1 MTQSEAAGDASYR
14 GGEESRRTAAAAAP
28 NSEDAPAMS
37 PAPTSSA
44 PTGPASTGPEHVRL
58 GPVGPDA
65 AGLDPVG
72 PDTAGPDTTG
82 PEPSDSELPITEAEV
97 REIAAEAESVI
108 AEISTIV
115 EGKREV
121 AQIALLVLLAGGHL
135 LIEDIPG
142 VGKTMLAKSLAAA
155 LGAERHRIQ
164 FTPDLLPG
172 DVTGASIFNQSTSE
186 FEFRPGAVFTQ
197 ILLADEINRASPK
210 TQSALLEAMEER
222 QVSVDG
228 TTYELEEPFMVVATA
243 NPVEMEGTYRLPEA
257 QRDRFLAQ
265 TSMGYPVPSAES
277 RMLAAQAGPVP
288 RGDRDVLDAVRT
300 RTTPE
305 RIAEHVRRVRRIHA
319 SPQILDYVVRLADAT
334 RSHPQ
339 VSLGASPRAAV
350 HLVRA
355 AKAHAA
361 LVGRTYVDPE
371 DVRAVIMPVWR
382 HRMHLTPQA
391 LSRGGSAG
399 ELVDQVLKGTSLT

>member
-1 MTQSEAAGDASYR
+1 MTQDEGPFVALDEGPSPDRLDRAHEGAVG
-14 GGEESRRTAAAAAP
+14 T
-28 NSEDAPAMS
+28 APA
-37 PAPTSSA
+37 PALPPLT
-44 PTGPASTGPEHVRL
+44 
-58 GPVGPDA
+58 DA
-65 AGLDPVG
+65 
-72 PDTAGPDTTG
+72 
-82 PEPSDSELPITEAEV
+82 EAQD
-97 REIAAEAESVI
+97 IAAEADAVVTEVAS
-108 AEISTIV
+108 IV
-115 EGKREV
+115 EGKSEV
-121 AQIALLVLLAGGHL
+121 ARIAVLVLLAGGHL

-172 DVTGASIFNQSTSE
+172 DVTGASIFNQATGE
-186 FEFRPGAVFTQ
+186 FEFRRGAVFTQ

-228 TTYELEEPFMVVATA
+228 TTYELDEPFMVVATA

-265 TSMGYPVPSAES
+265 TTMGYPIQAAET
-277 RMLAAQAGPVP
+277 RMLAAQTGPVP
-288 RGDRDVLDAVRT
+288 EGDRETLDAVQR

-305 RIAEHVRRVRRIHA
+305 RIAAHVRDVRRVHT
-319 SPQILDYVVRLADAT
+319 SPLILDYVVRLADAT

-339 VSLGASPRAAV
+339 VTLGASPRAAV

-361 LVGRTYVDPE
+361 LAGRTFVDPE
-371 DVRAVIMPVWR
+371 DIRSVFMPVWR

-391 LSRGGSAG
+391 LSRGASAG
-399 ELVDQVLKGTSLT
+399 DLLDQVLRSTPQS

>member
-1 MTQSEAAGDASYR
+1 MMQDDAPGPGPEDDRSTDR
-14 GGEESRRTAAAAAP
+14 APAVPTAPAAP
-28 NSEDAPAMS
+28 AAPTARRARATRADPGTGNPADAPAGI
-37 PAPTSSA
+37 PADIPVDGA
-44 PTGPASTGPEHVRL
+44 PASGIPAL
-58 GPVGPDA
+58 
-65 AGLDPVG
+65 
-72 PDTAGPDTTG
+72 
-82 PEPSDSELPITEAEV
+82 TEAEA

-108 AEISTIV
+108 SEIATVV
-115 EGKREV
+115 EGKSEV
-121 AQIALLVLLAGGHL
+121 AQTALLVLLAGGHL

-155 LGAERHRIQ
+155 LGAKRHRIQ

-172 DVTGASIFNQSTSE
+172 DVTGASIFNQATSE

-265 TSMGYPVPSAES
+265 TSMGYPVQSAES

-288 RGDRDVLDAVRT
+288 VGDRDVLDAVRT

-305 RIAEHVRRVRRIHA
+305 RIAAHVRAVRRVHA
-319 SPQILDYVVRLADAT
+319 SEVILDYVVRLAAAT

-339 VSLGASPRAAV
+339 VTLGASPRAAV

-361 LVGRTYVDPE
+361 LDGRTFVDPE
-371 DVRAVIMPVWR
+371 DVRSVIMPVWR

-391 LSRGGSAG
+391 LSRGASAG
-399 ELVDQVLKGTSLT
+399 ELVDQVLRNTSQT

>member
-1 MTQSEAAGDASYR
+1 MTQDDVAVEASRDPWHPQNRARELGI
-14 GGEESRRTAAAAAP
+14 GLTEEQA
-28 NSEDAPAMS
+28 
-37 PAPTSSA
+37 
-44 PTGPASTGPEHVRL
+44 
-58 GPVGPDA
+58 
-65 AGLDPVG
+65 
-72 PDTAGPDTTG
+72 
-82 PEPSDSELPITEAEV
+82 
-97 REIAAEAESVI
+97 REIADDAESVI
-108 AEISTIV
+108 REIATIV
-115 EGKREV
+115 EGKDEV
-121 AQIALLVLLAGGHL
+121 ARIAMLVLLAGGHL

-172 DVTGASIFNQSTSE
+172 DVTGASVFNQASSE

-228 TTYELEEPFMVVATA
+228 TTYPLAEPFMVVATA

-265 TSMGYPVPSAES
+265 TTMGYPVASAEA
-277 RMLAAQAGPVP
+277 RMLAAQAGPV
-288 RGDRDVLDAVRT
+288 RDGDHDLVDAVAERT
-300 RTTPE
+300 SPE
-305 RIAEHVRRVRRIHA
+305 RIAAHVRAVRSVYA
-319 SPQILDYVVRLADAT
+319 SPTVLEYVVRLAEAT

-339 VSLGASPRAAV
+339 VTLGASPRAAV

-355 AKAHAA
+355 AKANAVLA
-361 LVGRTYVDPE
+361 GRTFVTPE
-371 DVRAVIMPVWR
+371 DVAAVIMPVWR
-382 HRMHLTPQA
+382 HRLHLTPQA
-391 LSRGGSAG
+391 LSRGASAG
-399 ELVDQVLKGTSLT
+399 ELVDQVLRSTPQA

>member
-1 MTQSEAAGDASYR
+1 MTQDVPSV
-14 GGEESRRTAAAAAP
+14 TT
-28 NSEDAPAMS
+28 S
-37 PAPTSSA
+37 PDPWH
-44 PTGPASTGPEHVRL
+44 PENR
-58 GPVGPDA
+58 A
-65 AGLDPVG
+65 
-72 PDTAGPDTTG
+72 
-82 PEPSDSELPITEAEV
+82 SELGGALSEAEV
-97 REIAAEAESVI
+97 REIAAEAEEVI
-108 AEISTIV
+108 AEIATLV
-115 EGKREV
+115 EGKDEV
-121 AQIALLVLLAGGHL
+121 ARIAVLVLLAGGHL

-172 DVTGASIFNQSTSE
+172 DVTGASVFNQATAE

-228 TTYELEEPFMVVATA
+228 TTYPLAEPFMVVATA

-265 TSMGYPVPSAES
+265 TTMGYPVPSAEA

-288 RGDRDVLDAVRT
+288 AGEHDLLAAVT
-300 RTTPE
+300 ERTTPE
-305 RIAEHVRRVRRIHA
+305 RIAAHVAAVRSVYA
-319 SPQILDYVVRLADAT
+319 SPTILDYVVRLAAAT

-339 VSLGASPRAAV
+339 VTLGASPRAAV

-355 AKAHAA
+355 AKANAA
-361 LVGRTYVDPE
+361 LGGRIFVTPQDIA
-371 DVRAVIMPVWR
+371 DVIMPVWR

-391 LSRGGSAG
+391 LSRGATAG
-399 ELVDQVLKGTSLT
+399 ELVDQVLRSTPQT

>member
-1 MTQSEAAGDASYR
+1 MTQDVPSVTTSPDPSRPENRASELGGALSEA
-14 GGEESRRTAAAAAP
+14 
-28 NSEDAPAMS
+28 
-37 PAPTSSA
+37 
-44 PTGPASTGPEHVRL
+44 
-58 GPVGPDA
+58 
-65 AGLDPVG
+65 
-72 PDTAGPDTTG
+72 
-82 PEPSDSELPITEAEV
+82 EA

-108 AEISTIV
+108 AEIATLV
-115 EGKREV
+115 EGKDEV
-121 AQIALLVLLAGGHL
+121 ARIAVLVLLAGGHL

-172 DVTGASIFNQSTSE
+172 DVTGASVFNQATAE

-228 TTYELEEPFMVVATA
+228 TTYPLAEPFMVVATA

-265 TSMGYPVPSAES
+265 TTMGYPVPSAEA

-288 RGDRDVLDAVRT
+288 AGEHDLLAAVT
-300 RTTPE
+300 ERTTPE
-305 RIAEHVRRVRRIHA
+305 RIAAHVAAVRSVYA
-319 SPQILDYVVRLADAT
+319 SPTILDYVVRLAAAT
-334 RSHPQ
+334 RSHPH
-339 VSLGASPRAAV
+339 VTLGASPRAAV

-355 AKAHAA
+355 AKANAA
-361 LVGRTYVDPE
+361 LGGRIFVTPQDIA
-371 DVRAVIMPVWR
+371 DVIMPVWR

-391 LSRGGSAG
+391 LSRGATAG
-399 ELVDQVLKGTSLT
+399 ELVDQVLRSTPQT

>member
-1 MTQSEAAGDASYR
+1 MTQDEATS
-14 GGEESRRTAAAAAP
+14 AAP
-28 NSEDAPAMS
+28 VETWPVLVRGSAAETEW
-37 PAPTSSA
+37 PAP
-44 PTGPASTGPEHVRL
+44 
-58 GPVGPDA
+58 
-65 AGLDPVG
+65 
-72 PDTAGPDTTG
+72 PDTAAESGARTVGPALTDARARVIA
-82 PEPSDSELPITEAEV
+82 DEAEAV
-97 REIAAEAESVI
+97 VTEIATV
-108 AEISTIV
+108 V
-115 EGKREV
+115 EGKDEV
-121 AQIALLVLLAGGHL
+121 ARIAVLVLLAGGHL

-142 VGKTMLAKSLAAA
+142 VGKTMLAKALAAA

-172 DVTGASIFNQSTSE
+172 DVTGASVFNQATSE

-228 TTYELEEPFMVVATA
+228 TTYALAEPFMVVATA

-265 TSMGYPVPSAES
+265 TSMGYPVPAAES

-288 RGDRDVLDAVRT
+288 PGDRDTLDAVRE

-305 RIAEHVRRVRRIHA
+305 RFAAHVRAVRSAYA
-319 SPQILDYVVRLADAT
+319 SPLVLDYVVRLASAT
-334 RSHPQ
+334 RAHPQ
-339 VSLGASPRAAV
+339 VTLGASPRAAV

-355 AKAHAA
+355 AKANAV
-361 LVGRTYVDPE
+361 LDGRSYVSPE
-371 DVRAVIMPVWR
+371 DIAAMIMPVWR
-382 HRMHLTPQA
+382 HRLHLSPQA
-391 LSRGGSAG
+391 LSRGASAG
-399 ELVDQVLKGTSLT
+399 QLIDQVLRSTPQT

>member
-1 MTQSEAAGDASYR
+1 MMQDDAPGPGPEDDRSTDR
-14 GGEESRRTAAAAAP
+14 APAVPTAPAAP
-28 NSEDAPAMS
+28 AAPTARRARATRADPGTGNPADAPAGI
-37 PAPTSSA
+37 PADIPVDGA
-44 PTGPASTGPEHVRL
+44 PASGIPAL
-58 GPVGPDA
+58 
-65 AGLDPVG
+65 
-72 PDTAGPDTTG
+72 
-82 PEPSDSELPITEAEV
+82 TEAEA
-97 REIAAEAESVI
+97 REIATEAESVI
-108 AEISTIV
+108 SEIATVV

-121 AQIALLVLLAGGHL
+121 AQTSLLVLLAGGHL

-155 LGAERHRIQ
+155 LGAKRHRIQ

-172 DVTGASIFNQSTSE
+172 DVTGASIFNQATSE

-265 TSMGYPVPSAES
+265 TSMGYPVQSAET

-288 RGDRDVLDAVRT
+288 VGDRDVLDAVRT

-305 RIAEHVRRVRRIHA
+305 RIAAHVRAVRRVHA
-319 SPQILDYVVRLADAT
+319 SEVILDYVVRLAAAT

-339 VSLGASPRAAV
+339 VTLGASPRAAV

-355 AKAHAA
+355 AKAHAV
-361 LVGRTYVDPE
+361 LDGRTFVDPE
-371 DVRAVIMPVWR
+371 DVRSVIMPVWR

-391 LSRGGSAG
+391 LSRGASAG
-399 ELVDQVLKGTSLT
+399 ELVDQVLRNTSQT

>member
-1 MTQSEAAGDASYR
+1 MTQDDVAVAGPHDPWDP
-14 GGEESRRTAAAAAP
+14 RRTAGDQGVR
-28 NSEDAPAMS
+28 DAES
-37 PAPTSSA
+37 P
-44 PTGPASTGPEHVRL
+44 L
-58 GPVGPDA
+58 
-65 AGLDPVG
+65 
-72 PDTAGPDTTG
+72 TA
-82 PEPSDSELPITEAEV
+82 EEAQD
-97 REIAAEAESVI
+97 IAAEAEAVI
-108 AEISTIV
+108 NEISTVV
-115 EGKREV
+115 EGKGEV
-121 AQIALLVLLAGGHL
+121 ARIAVLVLLAGGHL

-172 DVTGASIFNQSTSE
+172 DVTGASVFNQATSE

-228 TTYELEEPFMVVATA
+228 TTYALAEPFMVVATA

-265 TSMGYPVPSAES
+265 TTMGYPVASAET
-277 RMLAAQAGPVP
+277 RMLAAQTGPI
-288 RGDRDVLDAVRT
+288 REGDRDVLDAVVE

-305 RIAEHVRRVRRIHA
+305 RIAAHVQRVRAVHA
-319 SPQILDYVVRLADAT
+319 SPAILDYAVRLAEGT
-334 RSHPQ
+334 RTHPEIT
-339 VSLGASPRAAV
+339 LGASPRAAV

-355 AKAHAA
+355 AKANAVLA
-361 LVGRTYVDPE
+361 GRSYITPQDIA
-371 DVRAVIMPVWR
+371 DVIAPVWR
-382 HRMHLTPQA
+382 HRLHLTPQA
-391 LSRGGSAG
+391 LSRGAG
-399 ELVDQVLKGTSLT
+399 AGDLLDHVLRGTSQT

>member
-1 MTQSEAAGDASYR
+1 MTQDVPSVTTSPDPWHPENRASELGGALSEA
-14 GGEESRRTAAAAAP
+14 
-28 NSEDAPAMS
+28 
-37 PAPTSSA
+37 
-44 PTGPASTGPEHVRL
+44 
-58 GPVGPDA
+58 
-65 AGLDPVG
+65 
-72 PDTAGPDTTG
+72 
-82 PEPSDSELPITEAEV
+82 EA

-108 AEISTIV
+108 AEIATLV
-115 EGKREV
+115 EGKDEV
-121 AQIALLVLLAGGHL
+121 ARIAVLVLLAGGHL

-172 DVTGASIFNQSTSE
+172 DVTGASVFNQATAE

-228 TTYELEEPFMVVATA
+228 TTYVLAEPFMVVATA

-265 TSMGYPVPSAES
+265 TTMGYPVASAEA

-288 RGDRDVLDAVRT
+288 EGEHDLLASVT
-300 RTTPE
+300 ERTTPE
-305 RIAEHVRRVRRIHA
+305 RIAAHVAAVRNVYA
-319 SPQILDYVVRLADAT
+319 SPTILDYVVRLAAAT

-339 VSLGASPRAAV
+339 VTLGASPRAAV

-355 AKAHAA
+355 AKANAA
-361 LVGRTYVDPE
+361 LGGRIFVTPQDIA
-371 DVRAVIMPVWR
+371 DVIMPVWR
-382 HRMHLTPQA
+382 
-391 LSRGGSAG
+391 
-399 ELVDQVLKGTSLT
+399 

>member
-1 MTQSEAAGDASYR
+1 MSKDEAPVAVAADSPT
-14 GGEESRRTAAAAAP
+14 RTEPPAAAFA
-28 NSEDAPAMS
+28 
-37 PAPTSSA
+37 T
-44 PTGPASTGPEHVRL
+44 L
-58 GPVGPDA
+58 
-65 AGLDPVG
+65 
-72 PDTAGPDTTG
+72 
-82 PEPSDSELPITEAEV
+82 TEAEAE
-97 REIAAEAESVI
+97 EIATEAQEVI
-108 AEISTIV
+108 DEIATIV
-115 EGKREV
+115 EGKSEV
-121 AQIALLVLLAGGHL
+121 AQISLLVLLAGGHL

-142 VGKTMLAKSLAAA
+142 VGKTMLAKSLAAT
-155 LGAERHRIQ
+155 LGADRHRIQ

-172 DVTGASIFNQSTSE
+172 DVTGASIFNQATSE

-228 TTYELEEPFMVVATA
+228 ATYELAEPFMVVATA

-265 TSMGYPVPSAES
+265 TSMGYPVAPAEA
-277 RMLAAQAGPVP
+277 RMLAAQAGPV
-288 RGDRDVLDAVRT
+288 RAGDREILDAVST

-305 RIAEHVRRVRRIHA
+305 RIAAHVRAVRRVHA
-319 SPQILDYVVRLADAT
+319 SPLILDYVVRLADAT
-334 RSHPQ
+334 RTHPQ
-339 VSLGASPRAAV
+339 VTLGASPRAAV

-361 LVGRTYVDPE
+361 LVGRTFVAPE
-371 DVRAVIMPVWR
+371 DISAVIMPVWR

-391 LSRGGSAG
+391 LSRGASSG
-399 ELVDQVLKGTSLT
+399 ELVDQVLRSTSQT

>member
-1 MTQSEAAGDASYR
+1 MAQDDVVVEMFRDPSDPEGVPGPPDGAAG
-14 GGEESRRTAAAAAP
+14 G
-28 NSEDAPAMS
+28 
-37 PAPTSSA
+37 
-44 PTGPASTGPEHVRL
+44 RL
-58 GPVGPDA
+58 SQAQV
-65 AGLDPVG
+65 
-72 PDTAGPDTTG
+72 
-82 PEPSDSELPITEAEV
+82 TEVAT
-97 REIAAEAESVI
+97 EAESVI
-108 AEISTIV
+108 QEIATIV
-115 EGKREV
+115 EGKDEV
-121 AQIALLVLLAGGHL
+121 ARIAVLVLLAGGHL

-142 VGKTMLAKSLAAA
+142 VGKTMLAKSLAAS

-172 DVTGASIFNQSTSE
+172 DVTGASVFNQASSE

-228 TTYELEEPFMVVATA
+228 TTYSLAEPFMVVATA

-265 TSMGYPVPSAES
+265 TSMGYPLAGAEA
-277 RMLAAQAGPVP
+277 RMLAAQTGPMP
-288 RGDRDVLDAVRT
+288 EGDRDVIDAVVE

-305 RIAEHVRRVRRIHA
+305 RIAAHIHA
-319 SPQILDYVVRLADAT
+319 VRAVYASPLILEYVVRLAAAT

-339 VSLGASPRAAV
+339 VTLGASPRAAV

-355 AKAHAA
+355 AKANAA
-361 LVGRTYVDPE
+361 LAARTFVSPQDI
-371 DVRAVIMPVWR
+371 ASVIMPVWR

-391 LSRGGSAG
+391 LSRGASATD
-399 ELVDQVLKGTSLT
+399 LIDQVLRSTPQT

>member
-1 MTQSEAAGDASYR
+1 MMQDDGPDDLMADIPVDGAPASGIPALTESEA
-14 GGEESRRTAAAAAP
+14 
-28 NSEDAPAMS
+28 
-37 PAPTSSA
+37 
-44 PTGPASTGPEHVRL
+44 
-58 GPVGPDA
+58 
-65 AGLDPVG
+65 
-72 PDTAGPDTTG
+72 
-82 PEPSDSELPITEAEV
+82 

-108 AEISTIV
+108 SEIATVV
-115 EGKREV
+115 EGKGEV
-121 AQIALLVLLAGGHL
+121 AQAALLVLLAGGHL

-155 LGAERHRIQ
+155 LGAKRHRIQ

-172 DVTGASIFNQSTSE
+172 DVTGASIFNQATSE

-265 TSMGYPVPSAES
+265 ISMGYPVQSAET

-288 RGDRDVLDAVRT
+288 AGDRDVLDAVRT

-305 RIAEHVRRVRRIHA
+305 RIAAHVRSVRRVHA
-319 SPQILDYVVRLADAT
+319 SEVILDYIVRLAAAT
-334 RSHPQ
+334 RSHPH
-339 VSLGASPRAAV
+339 VTLGASPRAAV

-361 LVGRTYVDPE
+361 LDGRTFVDPE

-391 LSRGGSAG
+391 LSRGASAG
-399 ELVDQVLKGTSLT
+399 ELVDQVLRNTSQT

>member
-1 MTQSEAAGDASYR
+1 MTQDDIAVGS
-14 GGEESRRTAAAAAP
+14 SRDPWHPDNR
-28 NSEDAPAMS
+28 S
-37 PAPTSSA
+37 PARTDS
-44 PTGPASTGPEHVRL
+44 
-58 GPVGPDA
+58 GPDPA
-65 AGLDPVG
+65 RE
-72 PDTAGPDTTG
+72 PDGT
-82 PEPSDSELPITEAEV
+82 LTESQAK
-97 REIAAEAESVI
+97 EIAAEAESVVEEI
-108 AEISTIV
+108 ATVV
-115 EGKREV
+115 EGKNEV
-121 AQIALLVLLAGGHL
+121 ARIAVLVLLAGGHL

-142 VGKTMLAKSLAAA
+142 VGKTMLAKSLAAS

-172 DVTGASIFNQSTSE
+172 DVTGASVFNQASSE

-228 TTYELEEPFMVVATA
+228 TTYALAEPFMVVATA

-265 TSMGYPVPSAES
+265 TTMGYPVPAAEA
-277 RMLAAQAGPVP
+277 RMLAAQSGPV
-288 RGDRDVLDAVRT
+288 REGDHDVLDAIAR

-305 RIAEHVRRVRRIHA
+305 RIAAHVHAVRSIYA
-319 SPQILDYVVRLADAT
+319 SPVILDYVVRLAEAT
-334 RSHPQ
+334 RAHPQ
-339 VSLGASPRAAV
+339 VTLGASPRAAV

-355 AKAHAA
+355 AKANAA
-361 LVGRTYVDPE
+361 LAGRTFIGPQ
-371 DVRAVIMPVWR
+371 DVADVIMPVWR

-391 LSRGGSAG
+391 LSRGASAG
-399 ELVDQVLKGTSLT
+399 ELVDQVLRSTPQS

>member
-1 MTQSEAAGDASYR
+1 MTQDVPSVTTSPDP
-14 GGEESRRTAAAAAP
+14 SR
-28 NSEDAPAMS
+28 
-37 PAPTSSA
+37 
-44 PTGPASTGPEHVRL
+44 PENR
-58 GPVGPDA
+58 A
-65 AGLDPVG
+65 
-72 PDTAGPDTTG
+72 
-82 PEPSDSELPITEAEV
+82 SELGGALSETEV
-97 REIAAEAESVI
+97 REIAAEAEEVI
-108 AEISTIV
+108 AEIATLV
-115 EGKREV
+115 EGKDEV
-121 AQIALLVLLAGGHL
+121 ARIAVLVLLAGGHL

-172 DVTGASIFNQSTSE
+172 DVTGASVFNQATAE

-228 TTYELEEPFMVVATA
+228 TTYPLAEPFMVVATA

-265 TSMGYPVPSAES
+265 TTMGYPVPSAEA

-288 RGDRDVLDAVRT
+288 EGEHDLLAAVT
-300 RTTPE
+300 ERTTPE
-305 RIAEHVRRVRRIHA
+305 RIAAHVGAVRSVYA
-319 SPQILDYVVRLADAT
+319 SPTILDYVVRLAAAT

-339 VSLGASPRAAV
+339 VTLGASPRAAV

-355 AKAHAA
+355 AKANAA
-361 LVGRTYVDPE
+361 LAARTFVSPQDI
-371 DVRAVIMPVWR
+371 ASVIMPVWR

-391 LSRGGSAG
+391 LSRGASATD
-399 ELVDQVLKGTSLT
+399 LIDQVLRSTPQT

>member
-1 MTQSEAAGDASYR
+1 MTQDVPSVTTSPDPWHPENRASELGGALSEA
-14 GGEESRRTAAAAAP
+14 
-28 NSEDAPAMS
+28 
-37 PAPTSSA
+37 
-44 PTGPASTGPEHVRL
+44 
-58 GPVGPDA
+58 
-65 AGLDPVG
+65 
-72 PDTAGPDTTG
+72 
-82 PEPSDSELPITEAEV
+82 EA
-97 REIAAEAESVI
+97 REIAAEAEEVI
-108 AEISTIV
+108 AEIATLV
-115 EGKREV
+115 EGKDEV
-121 AQIALLVLLAGGHL
+121 ARIAVLVLLAGGHL

-172 DVTGASIFNQSTSE
+172 DVTGASVFNQATAE

-228 TTYELEEPFMVVATA
+228 TTYPLAEPFMVVATA

-265 TSMGYPVPSAES
+265 TTMGYPVPSAEA

-288 RGDRDVLDAVRT
+288 AGEHDLLAAVT
-300 RTTPE
+300 ERTTPE
-305 RIAEHVRRVRRIHA
+305 RIAAHVAAVRSVYA
-319 SPQILDYVVRLADAT
+319 SPTILDYVVRLAAAT

-339 VSLGASPRAAV
+339 VTLGASPRAAV

-355 AKAHAA
+355 AKANAA
-361 LVGRTYVDPE
+361 LGGRIFVTPQDIA
-371 DVRAVIMPVWR
+371 DVIMPVWR

-391 LSRGGSAG
+391 LSRGATAG
-399 ELVDQVLKGTSLT
+399 ELVDQVLRSTPQT